1 MDNPVSASYTLY
13 DTITPVA
20 VTSSTDATPIVVT
33 ATSHGL
39 VTGDV
44 VAISGHTTNLAAN
57 GIRRVTVV
65 TANTFQLQDPYTNA
79 NIAGSGGGAGS
90 SGVVMKSARTVLV
103 EGFRRAVLSFVT
115 AGTATLTMKM
125 AGATGKLIGDLTTT
139 PYDDTPNMGGTLTD
153 SNFYN
158 FLAYEDQDIVT
169 SGLKTLTTGATGI
182 AAAGTDLNR
191 TLSFDIAGLKYM
203 ALIPT
208 AFTQGSVTA
217 KLRLFA
223 D

>member
-1 MDNPVSASYTLY
+1 MNNPVVQSYTLY
-13 DTITPVA
+13 DTITPQTL
-20 VTSSTDATPIVVT
+20 TSSTDATPIVVT
-33 ATSHGL
+33 KVAHGYA
-39 VTGDV
+39 TGDV
-44 VAISGHTTNLAAN
+44 LAISGHTTNLAAN
-57 GIRRVTVV
+57 GIRRITKLS
-65 TANTFQLQDPYTNA
+65 ADTFSLQDPYTNA

-90 SGVVMKSARTVLV
+90 NGIAMKDAKTVLV

-125 AGATGKLIGDLTTT
+125 AGATGKLRGDLTTP
-139 PYDDTPNMGGTLTD
+139 PYDDTPNMGGTLSD

-158 FLAYEDQDIVT
+158 FLAFEDQDIVT

-191 TLSFDIAGLKYM
+191 TLAFDIAGLRYM
-203 ALIPT
+203 SLLPT

-217 KLRLFA
+217 KLQLFA